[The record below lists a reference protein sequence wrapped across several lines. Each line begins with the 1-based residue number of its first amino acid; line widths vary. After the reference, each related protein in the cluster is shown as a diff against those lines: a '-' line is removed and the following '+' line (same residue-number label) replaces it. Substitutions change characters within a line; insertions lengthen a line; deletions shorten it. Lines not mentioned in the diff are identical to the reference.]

1 MAASL
6 QVMYVR
12 LHGHNRARLRGEQ
25 AYLLPGTGS
34 GHADL
39 DSDASHGRSAF
50 PFGTAPEAGTGLAE
64 ASAAAPA
71 AASAV
76 PEALAVPEVSPV
88 PEAPVKVATAS
99 PAVGARPATRDT
111 RRARVLFSAIVGQT
125 YESAVVDSDQAQGD
139 ADQDEENG
147 AP

>member
-1 MAASL
+1 MAVSL

-12 LHGHNRARLRGEQ
+12 LHGHNRARLKGEQ

-34 GHADL
+34 GNSDL
-39 DSDASHGRSAF
+39 VSDASHGQSAF
-50 PFGTAPEAGTGLAE
+50 PFGTTLEAGTEPAE
-64 ASAAAPA
+64 APA
-71 AASAV
+71 
-76 PEALAVPEVSPV
+76 V

-99 PAVGARPATRDT
+99 PAAGARPATRDT
-111 RRARVLFSAIVGQT
+111 RMARVLFSAIVGST
-125 YESAVVDSDQAQGD
+125 YENAAQNSDQTDGD